1 MKKVMILCCMALC
14 NLVDIC
20 DMKICVIGAGNGGQA
35 IAGFL
40 AAQNYEVAIYDIEEE
55 RIKGLEKLGGICL
68 EGRINGFGKID
79 CFTTNIAEAIK
90 GAEIIMVATIANAHK
105 AVAQNLAQYIVDGQV
120 IILNPGRTCGA
131 LVFKQALMEAGCKAR
146 FYLAEAQTLVY
157 ACRLVEN
164 GIVNIIGV
172 KDEVL
177 LSALPSS
184 DTDYVLHKVNLLYPS
199 FTKTTN
205 VLRTSLEN
213 IGAIFHP
220 CVLLFN
226 AATIERNEVF
236 WFYRDMTEQI
246 ASFIEKFDEER
257 LAVGKAYGIELLGV
271 KEWIK
276 VAYKDTVGE
285 TLCERMRNNPAY
297 HDIKSPSTIF
307 TRQLT
312 EDIPTGVLPIMELG
326 RAAGVDTPLLASV
339 IHICEA
345 LLGQDLHSDGRNLKN
360 LGLSGKTKQEILNYI
375 THEP

>member
-1 MKKVMILCCMALC
+1 MKVCIL
-14 NLVDIC
+14 
-20 DMKICVIGAGNGGQA
+20 GAGNGGQA

-40 AAQNYEVAIYDIEEE
+40 SMQGHEVALYDIVGEKIDEL
-55 RIKGLEKLGGICL
+55 KKLGGVRL
-68 EGRINGFGKID
+68 EGRIKGFGKIG
-79 CFTTNIAEAIK
+79 CITTNISEAVQDS
-90 GAEIIMVATIANAHK
+90 EIIMVTTIANAHK
-105 AVAQNLAQYIVDGQV
+105 SVAQAIAPYLSDGQV

-131 LVFKQALMEAGCKAR
+131 LVFKQALSEVGCRAR

-164 GIVNIIGV
+164 GTVNIIGV

-184 DTDYVLHKVNLLYPS
+184 DTDYVLDKINPLYPS
-199 FTKTTN
+199 FMKTNN

-246 ASFIEKFDEER
+246 ASFIERFDAER
-257 LAVGKAYGIELLGV
+257 LSVGKAYGLDLLGV
-271 KEWIK
+271 NEWIEF
-276 VAYKDTVGE
+276 AYKDTKGE
-285 TLCERMRNNPAY
+285 SLCERMRNNPAY

-326 RAAGVDTPLLASV
+326 HVAGVETPLLQSM
-339 IHICEA
+339 IIICEA
-345 LLGQDLHSDGRNLKN
+345 LLGQDLHTNGRNLRN
-360 LGLSGKTKQEILNYI
+360 LGLFGKSKQEILDYI
-375 THEP
+375 THEA